1 MVTTNDPYTN
11 HRLRLVGA
19 CLMSSTTSA
28 IITHPIDT
36 IKVRLQTTVKNVSPP
51 IATYIRSP
59 ITLYRGLFASIMRN
73 GVFVTSKMYTYSTI
87 TSYIEDDTFGAK
99 VGAGMTA
106 GLVGA
111 VIGTPFDMATIR
123 IQNNPKKNSGVRETL
138 GLVYRTN
145 GVIGLW
151 SGLPYTAG
159 RAMIVTACQFGVYH
173 QMRQEMSRANRGEW
187 EGFVCATVTSAVVTA
202 GASNPIDVCKTR
214 VMSNAGRNA
223 PIKMGCIIASEGV
236 LALWKGCGA
245 SIARQIPLNI
255 TRFGLLDVF
264 KGLFNVRE

>member
-1 MVTTNDPYTN
+1 MATTNNAYID
-11 HRLRLVGA
+11 HRLRLVSA

-59 ITLYRGLFASIMRN
+59 TTLYKGLFASMMRN
-73 GVFVTSKMYTYSTI
+73 GIFVTSKMYTYSTI
-87 TSYIEDDTFGAK
+87 TSYIKDDTFGAK

-111 VIGTPFDMATIR
+111 VIGTPFDMATVR
-123 IQNNPKKNSGVRETL
+123 IQNNPKKFNGVRDAL
-138 GLVYRTN
+138 GGVYRAD

-159 RAMIVTACQFGVYH
+159 RAMIVTACQFGVFH
-173 QMRQEMSRANRGEW
+173 QMRQVMSRSNRGEW
-187 EGFVCATVTSAVVTA
+187 EGFVCAAVTSAIVTA

-214 VMSNAGRNA
+214 VMSAAGRNA
-223 PIKMGCIIASEGV
+223 PISMGRIIANEGV

>member
-1 MVTTNDPYTN
+1 MATKSNDYIDN
-11 HRLRLVGA
+11 RLRLVSA

-36 IKVRLQTTVKNVSPP
+36 IKVRLQTTVKNVTPP
-51 IATYIRSP
+51 IITYIRTP
-59 ITLYRGLFASIMRN
+59 TTLYKGLLASMMRN

-87 TSYIEDDTFGAK
+87 ASYIKDDTFGGK

-123 IQNNPKKNSGVRETL
+123 IQNNPTKYNGIREAL
-138 GLVYRTN
+138 GCVYRAD

-151 SGLPYTAG
+151 SGLSYTAG
-159 RAMIVTACQFGVYH
+159 RAMIVTASQFGVFY
-173 QMRQEMSRANRGEW
+173 QMRQEMSRANRGEG
-187 EGFVCATVTSAVVTA
+187 EGFVCAAVTSAIVTA

-214 VMSNAGRNA
+214 VMSAAGKNA
-223 PIKMGCIIASEGV
+223 PISMGRIIASEGV

-245 SIARQIPLNI
+245 SITRQIPLNI

-264 KGLFNVRE
+264 KNLLNVRE